1 MMKYNDLDVYW
12 KRIFELDWQSVCEG
26 SKAIAALLTDENGN
40 IISEARN
47 QVGEQSIPNP
57 RVCHA
62 ETECIRNLNI
72 SKYPNLKAYTL
83 FCALEPC
90 PMCMGTAAMSGIH
103 NFVIACKDD
112 YGGAME
118 LAKYNKLLQRRN
130 FNITWL
136 PKEFGDIQRAF
147 QFLKELLYESNTTKL
162 QEIEE
167 DFSVYNADGVKAA
180 KEIFE
185 NGWFKNKKPSEY
197 TAEQIF
203 DEVSRII
210 YKSKEK

>member
-1 MMKYNDLDVYW
+1 MKFIDLDIYW
-12 KRIFELDWQSVCEG
+12 KRIFELSWQSVCEG
-26 SKAIAALLTDENGN
+26 SKAIAALIVDEKGN
-40 IISEARN
+40 VISEARN
-47 QVGEQSIPNP
+47 QVGEKSIPNP

-62 ETECIRNLNI
+62 ETECIRNLDI
-72 SKYPNLKAYTL
+72 SKYPNLKSYTL

-136 PKEFGDIQRAF
+136 PQEFGDIQRGF
-147 QFLKELLYESNTTKL
+147 QFIKELLYESNESKL
-162 QEIEE
+162 VEIEK
-167 DFSVYNADGVKAA
+167 DFGVYNSAGVKAA
-180 KEIFE
+180 KKIFA
-185 NGWFKNKKPSEY
+185 NGWFKIKKPSEY
-197 TAEQIF
+197 TAGQIF
-203 DEVSRII
+203 DELSKII
-210 YKSKEK
+210 QEMK

>member
-1 MMKYNDLDVYW
+1 MKYSDLDVYW

-26 SKAIAALLTDENGN
+26 SKAIAALIVDEKGN
-40 IISEARN
+40 VISEARN
-47 QVGEQSIPNP
+47 QVGEKSIPNP

-62 ETECIRNLNI
+62 ETECIRNLDI
-72 SKYPNLKAYTL
+72 SKYPNLKSYTL

-136 PKEFGDIQRAF
+136 PQEFGDIQRGF
-147 QFLKELLYESNTTKL
+147 QFIKELLYESNESKL
-162 QEIEE
+162 EEIEK
-167 DFSVYNADGVKAA
+167 DFSVYNSAGVKAA
-180 KEIFE
+180 KKIFE
-185 NGWFKNKKPSEY
+185 EGWFKNKKPAEY
-197 TAEQIF
+197 RAEQVF
-203 DEVSRII
+203 DELAKII
-210 YKSKEK
+210 ETI

>member
-1 MMKYNDLDVYW
+1 MKYSDLDIYW
-12 KRIFELDWQSVCEG
+12 KKIFDLDWQSVCEG
-26 SKAIAALLTDENGN
+26 SKAIAALLVDEKGN
-40 IISEARN
+40 IISQARN
-47 QVGEQSIPNP
+47 QVGEKSIPNP

-62 ETECIRNLNI
+62 ETECIRNLDI

-118 LAKYNKLLQRRN
+118 LAKHNKLLQRRN

-136 PKEFGDIQRAF
+136 SQEFGDIQRGF
-147 QFLKELLYESNTTKL
+147 QFIKELLYETNASKL
-162 QEIEE
+162 QEIET
-167 DFSVYNADGVKAA
+167 DFCAYNPAGVKAA
-180 KEIFE
+180 KKIVED
-185 NGWFKNKKPSEY
+185 GWFKIKKPSEY
-197 TAEQIF
+197 TAREIF
-203 DEVSRII
+203 DNLAKIIEEVSEI
-210 YKSKEK
+210 K

>member
-1 MMKYNDLDVYW
+1 MKYSDLDVYW

-26 SKAIAALLTDENGN
+26 SKAIAALIVDEKGN
-40 IISEARN
+40 VISEARN
-47 QVGEQSIPNP
+47 QVGEKSIPNP

-62 ETECIRNLNI
+62 ETECIRNLDI
-72 SKYPNLKAYTL
+72 SKYPNLKSYTL

-136 PKEFGDIQRAF
+136 PQEFGDIQRGF
-147 QFLKELLYESNTTKL
+147 QFIKELLYESNESKL
-162 QEIEE
+162 VEIEE
-167 DFSVYNADGVKAA
+167 DFSVYNSAGVKAA
-180 KEIFE
+180 KMIFA
-185 NGWFKNKKPSEY
+185 NGWFKIKKPSEY
-197 TAEQIF
+197 TAGQIF
-203 DEVSRII
+203 DELSKII
-210 YKSKEK
+210 QEMK

>member
-1 MMKYNDLDVYW
+1 MKYRDLDIYW
-12 KRIFELDWQSVCEG
+12 KRIFELNWESLCKG
-26 SKAIAALLTDENGN
+26 SKSISALLIDENGK

-47 QVGEQSIPNP
+47 QVGEASIPNP

-62 ETECIRNLNI
+62 ETECIRNLDI
-72 SKYPNLKAYTL
+72 SKYPKLKAYTL

-118 LAKYNKLLQRRN
+118 LAKHNKLLQRRN

-136 PKEFGDIQRAF
+136 PQEFGDIQRGF
-147 QFLKELLYESNTTKL
+147 QFIKELLYESRSEKL

-167 DFSVYNADGVKAA
+167 DFSLYNSAGVKAA
-180 KEIFE
+180 RKLFEKGWFE
-185 NGWFKNKKPSEY
+185 NKKASDY
-197 TAEQIF
+197 SAEEIF
-203 DEVSRII
+203 DELAKLI
-210 YKSKEK
+210 EEL